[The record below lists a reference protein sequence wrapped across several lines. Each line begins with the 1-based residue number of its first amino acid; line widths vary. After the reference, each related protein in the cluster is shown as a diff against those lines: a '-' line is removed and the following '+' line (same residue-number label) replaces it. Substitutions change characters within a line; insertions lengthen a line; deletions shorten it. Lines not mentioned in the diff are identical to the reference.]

1 MLKSLKLR
9 IYMLAF
15 GPFLFIALIG
25 ALTQIQTLSRV
36 NSGVSV
42 LVEEATIE
50 TEKNRLVTVLD
61 SAVSIIQT
69 ELNLPGIE
77 GRDKAL
83 ALLNTYKYDNGQGY
97 LYAYATD
104 GLRLMHGA
112 GAKTNVN
119 LYNLKDSQ
127 GNLLIQDIINSAMTG
142 DGFSQFYFPKPGE
155 TESSKKYG
163 YGIYIQKWDLVI
175 GTGFYIDSADQ
186 IVSNIR
192 SSMVGIQEQSQL
204 IAFAILAI
212 AFGLLAVIVLFS
224 SRTVLSPLLVLGSAV
239 KSLASGQGDLT
250 KKLPASSIDILNNI
264 AMDFNVFLDSMA
276 MDIGNLKHSSDN
288 LMSIAL
294 KSSEQR
300 EKLSQTSDRQISETN
315 LVASAIEEMKANSN
329 EIAGNAETTKRS
341 AENTE
346 LEIQDVLKQVNV
358 SSHQLNELSNVLETV
373 EASVNVLGSNVEEIN
388 LALSV
393 IQGIFEQTNLLA
405 LNAAIEAARAGEQ
418 GRGFAV
424 VADEVRGLAQR
435 SQQSTVEIKDVLER
449 LQASVSKATEDMH
462 GSMQSREL
470 ALEAMAKINEI
481 INSSTESI
489 QNLTQ
494 MNIQVSTSAHQQS
507 EVASDIAKNVVGIA
521 ELAESIG
528 NESNNTAEQMI
539 LLEEQAKVIK
549 GISDKFK
556 V

>member
-1 MLKSLKLR
+1 MFKSLKLR
-9 IYMLAF
+9 IYFLAF

-25 ALTQIQTLSRV
+25 AITQIQTLSRV
-36 NSGVSV
+36 NDGVSV

-61 SAVSIIQT
+61 SAVSIIQP
-69 ELNLPGIE
+69 EINLPGME
-77 GRDKAL
+77 GRDRAL
-83 ALLNTYKYDNGQGY
+83 ELLNTYKYDGGQGY
-97 LYAYATD
+97 LYAYTAD

-112 GAKTNVN
+112 GGKTGVN
-119 LYNLKDSQ
+119 LYNLEDSQ
-127 GNLLIQDIINSAMTG
+127 GNFLIQDIINSAMKG

-163 YGIYIQKWDLVI
+163 YGIYIQKWNLVI
-175 GTGFYIDSADQ
+175 GTGFYIDSADV

-192 SSMVGIQEQSQL
+192 SSMGGIQQESQV
-204 IAFAILAI
+204 IAFSILAI
-212 AFGLLAVIVLFS
+212 VFGILTVIVLVS
-224 SRTVLSPLLVLGSAV
+224 SRTVLGPLLVLGSAV

-264 AMDFNVFLDSMA
+264 AKDFNTFLDTMA
-276 MDIGNLKHSSDN
+276 VDISYLKRSSDS
-288 LMSIAL
+288 LMSISM

-300 EKLSQTSDRQISETN
+300 EKLAQTSDRQINETN
-315 LVASAIEEMKANSN
+315 LVASAIEEMKANSH

-341 AENTE
+341 AESTE
-346 LEIQDVLKQVNV
+346 LEIQDVLKQVNL
-358 SSHQLNELSNVLETV
+358 SSNQLAELSNVLGTV
-373 EASVNVLGSNVEEIN
+373 ESSVNVLGDNVEEIN
-388 LALSV
+388 VALSV

-449 LQASVSKATEDMH
+449 LQTSVSKATHDMR
-462 GSMQSREL
+462 GSMNSREL
-470 ALEAMAKINEI
+470 VVEAMDKISEI

-494 MNIQVSTSAHQQS
+494 MNVQVSTAAHQQS

-521 ELAESIG
+521 QLAESIG
-528 NESNNTAEQMI
+528 NESNDTAEQMA
-539 LLEEQAKVIK
+539 LLEEQAQIIK
-549 GISDKFK
+549 NISDKFK